1 MPVAGVSKVGLAGS
15 HAVAVE
21 SADDSR
27 RFVPRLRKPVAMC
40 TLHQM
45 SRRQRSQAGP
55 AGNACS
61 RLSLGLRICSL
72 AIVLLA
78 NVAADAVAAPP
89 EPPRPALIPPPPQAS
104 QPATLASLDT
114 PAGALG
120 YALGL
125 RIGESI
131 LADFRAQGTEVD
143 PAALARGLADAI
155 LDADPLLPEER
166 IAAALDAFERR
177 MQELERAEMARLAE
191 AARRNSAAAAAFLR
205 ENGARAG
212 VQTLPSGLQV
222 EVLRKGTG
230 RRPTPD
236 DIVATHYV
244 GTHLDGSHFDS
255 TDPAGEPARFP
266 VRAVVP
272 AWQEAL
278 PLMEVGAK
286 WRLYVPPSLAYGE
299 AGFPPD
305 IEPNE
310 LLIFE
315 IDLVGIEAGR

>member
-1 MPVAGVSKVGLAGS
+1 MRMGVLGMLVLAS
-15 HAVAVE
+15 
-21 SADDSR
+21 
-27 RFVPRLRKPVAMC
+27 
-40 TLHQM
+40 
-45 SRRQRSQAGP
+45 
-55 AGNACS
+55 
-61 RLSLGLRICSL
+61 
-72 AIVLLA
+72 
-78 NVAADAVAAPP
+78 VAAHAVAAPP
-89 EPPRPALIPPPPQAS
+89 EPPRPALIPPPRQAS

-114 PAGALG
+114 PAGSLG

-155 LDADPLLPEER
+155 LDAEPLLPEEK

-177 MQELERAEMARLAE
+177 MQELEREEMTRLAE

-205 ENGARAG
+205 QNGARDG

-236 DIVATHYV
+236 DIVVTHYV
-244 GTHLDGSHFDS
+244 GTHLDGSQFDS

-278 PLMEVGAK
+278 PRMEVGAK

-315 IDLVGIEAGR
+315 IDLIGIEAGR

>member
-1 MPVAGVSKVGLAGS
+1 MRMGVLGMLV
-15 HAVAVE
+15 
-21 SADDSR
+21 
-27 RFVPRLRKPVAMC
+27 
-40 TLHQM
+40 
-45 SRRQRSQAGP
+45 QA
-55 AGNACS
+55 S
-61 RLSLGLRICSL
+61 
-72 AIVLLA
+72 
-78 NVAADAVAAPP
+78 VAAHAVAAPP
-89 EPPRPALIPPPPQAS
+89 EPPRPALIPPPSQVS

-114 PAGALG
+114 PAGSLG

-155 LDADPLLPEER
+155 LDAEPLLPEEK

-177 MQELERAEMARLAE
+177 MRELEREEMTRLAE

-205 ENGARAG
+205 QNGARDG

-222 EVLRKGTG
+222 EVLRKGSG

-315 IDLVGIEAGR
+315 IDLMGIEAGR